1 MYYLDVVLKLKK
13 KSFFVKQVNS
23 LDNLLLKL
31 ENKNEIYDKIVVDLD
46 FITQS
51 ELNEFLGN
59 YKIDLLI
66 VTNNPEEID
75 ENLRNTVEMIFDK
88 SQKDEFL
95 EKLSL

>member
-13 KSFFVKQVNS
+13 KSFSVKQVNS

-59 YKIDLLI
+59 NKIDLLI

>member
-1 MYYLDVVLKLKK
+1 
-13 KSFFVKQVNS
+13 
-23 LDNLLLKL
+23 
-31 ENKNEIYDKIVVDLD
+31 
-46 FITQS
+46 
-51 ELNEFLGN
+51 
-59 YKIDLLI
+59 

>member
-1 MYYLDVVLKLKK
+1 MFRFLLNFYVRKL
-13 KSFFVKQVNS
+13 S
-23 LDNLLLKL
+23 NLLLKL

-59 YKIDLLI
+59 NKIDLLI

>member
-1 MYYLDVVLKLKK
+1 M
-13 KSFFVKQVNS
+13 
-23 LDNLLLKL
+23 LKL

>member
-59 YKIDLLI
+59 NKIDLLI

>member
-1 MYYLDVVLKLKK
+1 M
-13 KSFFVKQVNS
+13 
-23 LDNLLLKL
+23 
-31 ENKNEIYDKIVVDLD
+31 DLD